1 MRWSWR
7 SHQLAFSLA
16 GFRTT
21 SPFQRTYKNYRVRKE
36 RNCEYGTVQLR
47 SLAWF
52 RHDIYLTKLICT
64 PRPRW
69 APEHSRHKKMPYETE
84 AHWGF
89 LASQSAQVYEG
100 QRRWEVGQLQME
112 IMQRTVRRQ
121 IIGHRPSTVHCRTA
135 ILPTK
140 VRASCRFRRS
150 LLDWVTSLSDLSW
163 RSRRKASE
171 STDAMLGCRD
181 ASLSR
186 SGYIPRV
193 IARPWG
199 FNLAT
204 FTSTSPT

>member
-100 QRRWEVGQLQME
+100 RRKWEVGQLQMK
-112 IMQRTVRRQ
+112 ITQRTVRQQNNRASAEY
-121 IIGHRPSTVHCRTA
+121 STLQDCSLANESPR
-135 ILPTK
+135 
-140 VRASCRFRRS
+140 SCRFRRS
-150 LLDWVTSLSDLSW
+150 LLDRVTSLSDLSW